1 MVLTTSN
8 IEKGGKEIKSN
19 EDKES
24 DNNEK
29 ENLSHYTFE
38 FLKKLISEQCDIEVS
53 FIHKESH
60 LIYELNLDSLD
71 FIELI
76 MRIEDEYG
84 INISAENAERI
95 NTAGDLYQY
104 IIEHTK

>member
-1 MVLTTSN
+1 
-8 IEKGGKEIKSN
+8 
-19 EDKES
+19 
-24 DNNEK
+24 
-29 ENLSHYTFE
+29 
-38 FLKKLISEQCDIEVS
+38 
-53 FIHKESH
+53 
-60 LIYELNLDSLD
+60 
-71 FIELI
+71 